1 MSNIYDEALEHVKN
15 GSDDLYSYQVLSI
28 KQALE
33 RAKKVEELLGMYQE
47 KEKLSHNPYN
57 NKTGD
62 IRPFYEWACELTE
75 FEKQIKQKEK
85 ELEEMK

>member
-33 RAKKVEELLGMYQE
+33 RAKKVEELLGMYQQIE
-47 KEKLSHNPYN
+47 
-57 NKTGD
+57 TD
-62 IRPFYEWACELTE
+62 IPTKMLKR
-75 FEKQIKQKEK
+75 IR
-85 ELEEMK
+85 ELEEELK